1 MAKYIFVTGG
11 VVSGLGKGIVAASLG
26 RLLKLRGYKISTLKC
41 DPYMNIDPGTMNPT
55 QHGEVYVTADGAE
68 TDLDLG
74 HYERMINENLTK
86 YSNLTSGKVY
96 LSVINKERNGEYL
109 GQTVQIIPHV
119 TNEIKDFII
128 KNQEYSNADIVICE
142 IGGTIGDIESQ
153 PFLEAI
159 RQFSNDVGRENC
171 AYIHV
176 CLVPFIS
183 GSNEYKSKPV
193 QHSVKELQ
201 SLGIHP
207 DVVVMRSDGDPGEAI
222 REKIALFC
230 SIKKE
235 NVILNETI
243 ESLYEAPLML
253 NKNGLDNAIC
263 NILNLKKKV
272 NLKTWKDL
280 VKSIYACKKVTKIA
294 IVGKYVTLHD
304 SYLSVIEAL
313 NHAGFYNN
321 TKIEIKWVDSEELTD
336 VNVAEKLASVS
347 GILVPGGFGNRGIEG
362 MIIACKY
369 ARLNNIPYLGI
380 CLGLQI
386 AAIEFARNVVGI
398 KDATSSEFSK
408 EGTAVIDLMLE
419 QKDVSK
425 IGGSMRLGNCKC
437 SSVFGSI
444 IRKAYDSDEFVE
456 RHRHRYE
463 FNPLF
468 KEEFSKNGLD
478 FVAFSQNGLVVEAIE
493 IKENDFFLG
502 VQYHPEFT
510 SRPNHANP
518 VFIEFVKYS
527 KNKSKEKGVNK
538 NE

>member
-425 IGGSMRLGNCKC
+425 IGGSMRLGDCKC